1 MANILTHTTRHAKAA
16 LQAAGI
22 EVKHC
27 VLQEVLAGFLGY
39 HTYRAFKH
47 EQDDQEFEYHL
58 TDAEFIIVNQALG
71 ETRAA
76 EICKSV
82 NEVTSQCIVAL
93 QEYLA
98 VKVLPSVDAFLEIYG
113 MKAVA
118 AALANSTGNT
128 LQLATDWRRRYKLK
142 ETGRFYFDQPVWEA
156 QTVWNVRGE
165 ITLESDAPEGEH
177 QTIKVWLTYVK
188 AGRAGL
194 ILSRANLD
202 ATISA
207 VIDTTIVDQ
216 LVQRDD
222 GSVVRPWVAIVLHAP
237 SGTVLG
243 SAVSLGENL
252 NTLEA
257 KALANALHSNKSEE
271 VEGRNECL
279 AYHISKLQ
287 MDRSIRSPLLFKM
300 ALHAGIKVI
309 YRRKPMGR
317 AEAIL
322 QRILRSVD
330 ITLPE
335 LIGVERTS
343 NPVPLTVNEFRKLFQ
358 TNCGR
363 AASIYGR
370 NTPITPAALTTMP

>member
-1 MANILTHTTRHAKAA
+1 MANILTHATRHAKAA
-16 LQAAGI
+16 LQAANI

-27 VLQEVLAGFLGY
+27 VLQEILAGFLGY

-47 EQDDQEFEYHL
+47 EQDDQEFEHHL
-58 TDAEFIIVNQALG
+58 TDAEFIILNQDLG

-76 EICKSV
+76 EICKSAT
-82 NEVTSQCIVAL
+82 EVTSQCIVAL
-93 QEYLA
+93 QEYLP
-98 VKVLPSVDAFLEIYG
+98 VKVLPGVDAFLEIYG

-118 AALANSTGNT
+118 AALANSKGNT
-128 LQLATDWRRRYKLK
+128 LQLATDWRGRYKLN

-156 QTVWNVRGE
+156 RTVWSVRGE
-165 ITLESDAPEGEH
+165 TTLESDAPGDE
-177 QTIKVWLTYVK
+177 QQAIKVRLTYCK

-194 ILSRANLD
+194 ILRRANLD
-202 ATISA
+202 ANISA
-207 VIDTTIVDQ
+207 VIGSTIVDQ

-222 GSVVRPWVAIVLHAP
+222 GSVVRPSVAVILHAP

-257 KALANALHSNKSEE
+257 KALANALYSNESEE

-279 AYHISKLQ
+279 AYHISMLQ
-287 MDRSIRSPLLFKM
+287 IDRSIRSPLLFKM
-300 ALHAGIKVI
+300 ALHAGIEII
-309 YRRKPMGR
+309 YRSNPMGR

-322 QRILRSVD
+322 RETLRLAD
-330 ITLPE
+330 ISLPK

-343 NPVPLTVNEFRKLFQ
+343 KPVPLTVTEFTKRFQ
-358 TNCGR
+358 TSCRR
-363 AASIYGR
+363 AASIYVR
-370 NTPITPAALTTMP
+370 NIQLRQRH

>member
-1 MANILTHTTRHAKAA
+1 MTNILTHATRHAKAA

-27 VLQEVLAGFLGY
+27 VLQEILAGFLGY
-39 HTYRAFKH
+39 PTYSAFKH
-47 EQDDQEFEYHL
+47 EQDDQEFEHHL
-58 TDAEFIIVNQALG
+58 NDAEFIILNQYLG
-71 ETRAA
+71 ETRVA
-76 EICKSV
+76 EICKNS
-82 NEVTSQCIVAL
+82 NEVTSKCIVAL
-93 QEYLA
+93 EEYLPA
-98 VKVLPSVDAFLEIYG
+98 EVLPSMDAFFNRFG

-118 AALANSTGNT
+118 AALANNKI
-128 LQLATDWRRRYKLK
+128 ATTWSGRYKLSGMRRFSSDQAVWEARDTWSVRA
-142 ETGRFYFDQPVWEA
+142 ETVLESDVPVWERQA
-156 QTVWNVRGE
+156 ININVR
-165 ITLESDAPEGEH
+165 LA
-177 QTIKVWLTYVK
+177 YAK
-188 AGRAGL
+188 AGRVGL
-194 ILSRANLD
+194 ILKGASFD
-202 ATISA
+202 ADISA
-207 VIDTTIVDQ
+207 VIDTTRVDQ

-257 KALANALHSNKSEE
+257 KALANAIHSNKSEE

-279 AYHISKLQ
+279 AYHISELQ
-287 MDRSIRSPLLFKM
+287 MDRSIRSPLLLKM
-300 ALHAGIKVI
+300 ALHAGIKI
-309 YRRKPMGR
+309 TYRRNSMGR

-322 QRILRSVD
+322 QRILRLAD

-343 NPVPLTVNEFRKLFQ
+343 NPVPLRVDEFKKLFQ
-358 TNCGR
+358 TSCRR

-370 NTPITPAALTTMP
+370 IRQ

>member
-1 MANILTHTTRHAKAA
+1 MANILTHATRHAKAA

-27 VLQEVLAGFLGY
+27 VLQEILAGFLGY

-47 EQDDQEFEYHL
+47 EQNDQEFEHHL
-58 TDAEFIIVNQALG
+58 TDAEFIILNQDLG

-76 EICKSV
+76 EICKSA
-82 NEVTSQCIVAL
+82 NERVTSQCIVAL
-93 QEYLA
+93 QEYLP
-98 VKVLPSVDAFLEIYG
+98 VKVLPSVDAFLEIYV

-118 AALANSTGNT
+118 AALANSKGNT
-128 LQLATDWRRRYKLK
+128 LQLATGWRGRYKLK

-156 QTVWNVRGE
+156 RTVWSVRGE
-165 ITLESDAPEGEH
+165 TTQESDAPEGEH
-177 QTIKVWLTYVK
+177 QAIKVWLTYAK

-194 ILSRANLD
+194 IFRRANLD

-207 VIDTTIVDQ
+207 VIGTTIVDQ

-222 GSVVRPWVAIVLHAP
+222 GSVVRPCVAVVLHAP

-252 NTLEA
+252 NTLAA
-257 KALANALHSNKSEE
+257 KAFTNALHSNKSEE
-271 VEGRNECL
+271 VEGRNESL

-287 MDRSIRSPLLFKM
+287 MDHSIRSPLLSKM
-300 ALHAGIKVI
+300 ALHAGIEII
-309 YRRKPMGR
+309 YRRNPMGR

-322 QRILRSVD
+322 QKILRSTD
-330 ITLPE
+330 IPLPE
-335 LIGVERTS
+335 LIGAERTS
-343 NPVPLTVNEFRKLFQ
+343 NPVPLTVNEFTKLFQ
-358 TNCGR
+358 TSCRR
-363 AASIYGR
+363 AASIYVETR
-370 NTPITPAALTTMP
+370 QLRQRR